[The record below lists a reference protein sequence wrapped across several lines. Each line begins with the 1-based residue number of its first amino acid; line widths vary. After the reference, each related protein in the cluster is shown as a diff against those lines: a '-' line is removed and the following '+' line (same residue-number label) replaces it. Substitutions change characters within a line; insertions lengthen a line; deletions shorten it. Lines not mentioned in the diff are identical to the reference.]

1 MSVTALF
8 LGHQDISRRLTG
20 NVFSDEMWSLESLS
34 AKEAAGG
41 SVDGMCIPG
50 AVAAKVKDVR
60 RDFFF
65 AECYPPYTYRVQS
78 KAVYLSCLQTFHPC
92 RKIGYRRILT
102 MTMTSGSL

>member
-20 NVFSDEMWSLESLS
+20 NVLSDEMWSLESLS

-60 RDFFF
+60 RDFFL
-65 AECYPPYTYRVQS
+65 
-78 KAVYLSCLQTFHPC
+78 LSVTRH
-92 RKIGYRRILT
+92 ILT
-102 MTMTSGSL
+102 GYSRKPSTCPACRPFILVGKLGTEGF